1 MFEWKNGSEFILTAT
16 FLKNALQPLQP
27 YFEQHYS
34 RVFLLSKTA
43 PSKRFDNHSWH
54 CKCLHI
60 IV

>member
-43 PSKRFDNHSWH
+43 PSKRFDNHSA
-54 CKCLHI
+54 L
-60 IV
+60 